1 MCMTTQLELEQRYVY
16 ESPDGGKTVYRRK
29 IGGTNDV
36 TRERVTPE
44 PDPTAWEQLAVYKDE
59 LEQLVE
65 SNPAIKEALHKLLVV
80 LALTHK

>member
-36 TRERVTPE
+36 TRERVTPVSYTHLTL
-44 PDPTAWEQLAVYKDE
+44 PTKA
-59 LEQLVE
+59 
-65 SNPAIKEALHKLLVV
+65 
-80 LALTHK
+80 